1 MGRLSGSVLIVAG
14 IALAGYTLAS
24 SPRNDAGAQL
34 ATAEATGGAKPA
46 EAAPGAL
53 GAPPGA
59 LQPPKA
65 SPAPVAAAP
74 AAAPAEPSHRPQA
87 AAAPPAPQ
95 EIRSQDAKGPP
106 PAALFQPP
114 TVVRRPLPSASQAVP
129 LDETPPRV
137 PVGASSDPG
146 GAPLD
151 RPALAREI
159 QRELKRIGCYRGDV
173 NGAWT
178 ASAREAMK
186 TLTER
191 INASLPTDQ
200 PDPVLLAT
208 AQSQAPGAC
217 SAACPAGQGKAAD
230 GRCLPQALVAVAG
243 KLRAPTTSPA
253 HAERAK
259 APPVAGRHTT
269 PADTAAL
276 SPPPAEG
283 RMSLAGPAS
292 GHARQPQVETPA
304 HPRRARAA
312 AYNYSPRWASGR
324 TANTHG
330 RERYRATQRR
340 NGGSSGFPGWFLPFS
355 FP

>member
-1 MGRLSGSVLIVAG
+1 MGKLSGSVLIVAG

-24 SPRNDAGAQL
+24 SPRNDAGGTHL
-34 ATAEATGGAKPA
+34 AAAGGTGGTQPAK
-46 EAAPGAL
+46 AAPPSAL
-53 GAPPGA
+53 A
-59 LQPPKA
+59 PPKA
-65 SPAPVAAAP
+65 SPAPDAAPP
-74 AAAPAEPSHRPQA
+74 AAAPEEPLHQPQA

-95 EIRSQDAKGPP
+95 ESGSPGAKSPPRS
-106 PAALFQPP
+106 ALFQPP
-114 TVVRRPLPSASQAVP
+114 AVVRRPLPSAPQPVP
-129 LDETPPRV
+129 LDEAPPRV
-137 PVGASSDPG
+137 PVGANSDSG
-146 GAPLD
+146 GAALD

-159 QRELKRIGCYRGDV
+159 QRELRRIGCYRGDV

-178 ASAREAMK
+178 ASARQAMK
-186 TLTER
+186 ALIER

-200 PDPVLLAT
+200 PDPVLLAMV
-208 AQSQAPGAC
+208 QGQAPGAC

-243 KLRAPTTSPA
+243 KLRPPTTSPA
-253 HAERAK
+253 HAERAQ

-269 PADTAAL
+269 PADSAGL

-304 HPRRARAA
+304 HPRQARAA
-312 AYNYSPRWASGR
+312 AYGYGPRRASVR
-324 TANTHG
+324 TARTHV

-340 NGGSSGFPGWFLPFS
+340 YGGSSGFSGWFFPFS

>member
-1 MGRLSGSVLIVAG
+1 MGKLSGSVLIVAG

-24 SPRNDAGAQL
+24 SPRNDAGTRL
-34 ATAEATGGAKPA
+34 ATAEGTAGTKPA
-46 EAAPGAL
+46 K
-53 GAPPGA
+53 APPGA
-59 LQPPKA
+59 PPSALQPAKA
-65 SPAPVAAAP
+65 SPAPVAAPP
-74 AAAPAEPSHRPQA
+74 AAVPEEPLHRPQA
-87 AAAPPAPQ
+87 AAGAPAPQ
-95 EIRSQDAKGPP
+95 DSRSQDANGPP
-106 PAALFQPP
+106 RAALFQPP
-114 TVVRRPLPSASQAVP
+114 AVVRRPQPSAPPPGP
-129 LDETPPRV
+129 LDEAPPRV
-137 PVGASSDPG
+137 PVGAANDSA

-178 ASAREAMK
+178 ASVRQAMK
-186 TLTER
+186 ALTDR

-208 AQSQAPGAC
+208 VQSQAPGAC

-230 GRCLPQALVAVAG
+230 GRCLPQALVAGAG
-243 KLRAPTTSPA
+243 KLRAPAASPA
-253 HAERAK
+253 PSERAK
-259 APPVAGRHTT
+259 VPPVAGRHTP

-292 GHARQPQVETPA
+292 GHARQPQIETPA

-312 AYNYSPRWASGR
+312 AYYYSPRRAPVR
-324 TANTHG
+324 TANTQV
-330 RERYRATQRR
+330 RERYRAMQRR
-340 NGGSSGFPGWFLPFS
+340 NGGSSGFSGWFLPFS